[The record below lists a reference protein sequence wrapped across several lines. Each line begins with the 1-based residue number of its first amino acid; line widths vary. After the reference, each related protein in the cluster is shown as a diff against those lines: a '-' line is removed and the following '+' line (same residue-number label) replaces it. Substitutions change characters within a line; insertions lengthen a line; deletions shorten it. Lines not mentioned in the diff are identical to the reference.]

1 MLRDDVEKSVKSV
14 QCRYACG
21 GTSLVKPCLQQHWHD
36 VSSLGLTIKMFVR
49 VTREVRDVEK
59 LESYLSS
66 PL

>member
-14 QCRYACG
+14 QCTYACG

-36 VSSLGLTIKMFVR
+36 ICSLGLTIKMFGR
-49 VTREVRDVEK
+49 VTRELGDVEK
-59 LESYLSS
+59 LESFLSS